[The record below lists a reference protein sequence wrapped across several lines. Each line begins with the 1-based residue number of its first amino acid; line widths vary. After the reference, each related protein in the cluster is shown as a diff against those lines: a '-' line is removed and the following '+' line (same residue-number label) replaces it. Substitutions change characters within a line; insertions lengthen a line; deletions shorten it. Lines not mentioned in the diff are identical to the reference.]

1 MKAREEV
8 VVGKEEKPSPED
20 IWADP
25 EAVLRPTEG
34 ERLTSLMEEFEN
46 ERYPLI
52 MALGWIN
59 QALERLPQN
68 QTFLKG
74 LLNESRVELAGLTV
88 ALNIGMDQARQM
100 ISECTGEPAT
110 ASDPG
115 PADEIAEH
123 QRSQVA
129 EISDDDIESAEDAER
144 NTMRQE
150 WYAEKQATVWIV
162 ETLNMLPLE
171 RRFSSFRKVLV
182 ATRKAL
188 LQRMAEI
195 EETVGFDLVM
205 YRES

>member
-1 MKAREEV
+1 
-8 VVGKEEKPSPED
+8 VGNEEKLNPEG

-25 EAVLRPTEG
+25 EAILRPTEG
-34 ERLTSLMEEFEN
+34 ERLTSLIEEFEN
-46 ERYPLI
+46 ERYPLM

-68 QTFLKG
+68 QALLKG

-100 ISECTGEPAT
+100 ISECTGEPAK
-110 ASDPG
+110 ASDSG
-115 PADEIAEH
+115 PADAIAEH

-150 WYAEKQATVWIV
+150 WYAEKQAAVWIV

-171 RRFSSFRKVLV
+171 RRLSSLRKVLV

-188 LQRMAEI
+188 LQRIAEI
-195 EETVGFDLVM
+195 EESVGFDLVM